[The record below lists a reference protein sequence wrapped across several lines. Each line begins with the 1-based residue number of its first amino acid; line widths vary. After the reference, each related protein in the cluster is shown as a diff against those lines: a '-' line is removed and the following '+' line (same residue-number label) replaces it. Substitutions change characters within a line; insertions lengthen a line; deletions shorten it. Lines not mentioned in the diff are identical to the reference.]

1 MTMLSP
7 EPSIHPTAA
16 IVDST
21 LGAWTEIG
29 AQTEIISSTI
39 GEYSYL
45 CDRCHVM
52 YTRIGKFCSIANHA
66 RLNPSNH
73 PTSRASQHHFTYRS
87 AKFGM
92 GPDDDG
98 IFAWRQ
104 EHSVSLGHDV
114 WIGHGALVMP
124 GVTVGTGAVV
134 ASGAVVTKD
143 VPDYAIVAGVP
154 AKPIK
159 YRFSPEIREK
169 LTALAW
175 WDWEHERLAAALKD
189 FRELAVEAFVE
200 KYG

>member
-1 MTMLSP
+1 LTVLSP
-7 EPSIHPTAA
+7 EPTIHPTA
-16 IVDST
+16 VVTDSR

-29 AQTEIISSTI
+29 EQTEIISSTI
-39 GEYSYL
+39 GDYSYF

-52 YTRIGKFCSIANHA
+52 YAAVGKFCSVANHA

-73 PTSRASQHHFTYRS
+73 PTWRATQHHFTYRS
-87 AKFGM
+87 AKFGL
-92 GPDDDG
+92 GPDDDAF
-98 IFAWRQ
+98 FAWRR
-104 EHSVSLGHDV
+104 EHPVTLGHDV

-154 AKPIK
+154 ARIIK
-159 YRFSPEIREK
+159 YRFPAELREK
-169 LTALAW
+169 LLALAW
-175 WDWEHERLAAALKD
+175 WDWEHARLAAALRD
-189 FRELAVEAFVE
+189 FREMSAEAFVE